1 MIDRL
6 ATSTK
11 VAVEDFITF
20 IKRAFEKVVD
30 YFIYFAQD
38 AWHFIV
44 QIRDSIYH
52 AILDTVHTVMN
63 AVEYVFNTIK
73 VKFEELVQ
81 WLGFIF
87 SWDDIK
93 RTHKV
98 LHYVMRSK
106 AQSFIDSID
115 VYEKSMDNLFDDL
128 ENKVNDWA
136 GVTDPGQTLGSHKQ
150 AANAK
155 KSAAGADSPQSNWAV
170 HHTQSGVGV
179 AQTKTKLQAADVSGL
194 NKVFEEL
201 EAFVTD
207 QVEIIKTAV
216 QQIKVQVIDQID
228 NLTPV
233 QAAKMILGTAA
244 ALGLKTVKNLIGK
257 LLELFKVIAQGVL
270 NALDAPLSIPIL
282 SPLYKQ
288 ITGSELSFLDLVC
301 LIAAIPGTIIFKLAN
316 GYTPFPD
323 DASVQAITSG
333 NGGIDSKKLKAVEP
347 PKPKASAVAKAVS
360 NGAPRRV
367 ASAIPAMA
375 ISGDTAYGP
384 HNAAST

>member
-11 VAVEDFITF
+11 VAVEDFIAF

-30 YFIYFAQD
+30 YVIHFAQD

-44 QIRDSIYH
+44 QIGDSIYH

-73 VKFEELVQ
+73 VKSEELVQ

-136 GVTDPGQTLGSHKQ
+136 GVTDPRQTLGSHKQ
-150 AANAK
+150 AVNAK

-207 QVEIIKTAV
+207 EVEIIKAAV

-233 QAAKMILGTAA
+233 QAVKMILGIAA
-244 ALGLKTVKNLIGK
+244 ALGLKTAKNLIGK

-270 NALDAPLSIPIL
+270 NALDAPLSILIL

-316 GYTPFPD
+316 GYAPFPD

-333 NGGIDSKKLKAVEP
+333 N
-347 PKPKASAVAKAVS
+347 VA
-360 NGAPRRV
+360 
-367 ASAIPAMA
+367 
-375 ISGDTAYGP
+375 
-384 HNAAST
+384 